1 MIGGFAFIDVD
12 VEYMQ
17 IPDYIDIIKTALDLG
32 TVQKKLKSVSYTSAF
47 DFVPDVRLTFNN
59 AMTYIPCGHVVH
71 DMAIQLNMMSENRWR
86 TIEKLVSTATKKDV
100 EVYRVDL
107 KRRNTLLVDCND
119 VLVEGARGTELVKPK
134 MTIVAFGNSLAEIS
148 NDLSSHIIELLQ
160 QCIDSNTD
168 MAGNGETQID
178 IHVY

>member
-1 MIGGFAFIDVD
+1 LLVHDQRKYRSMLIYTNCTVWMIGGFAFIDVD

-32 TVQKKLKSVSYTSAF
+32 TIQKKLKSVSYTSAF

-71 DMAIQLNMMSENRWR
+71 DMAIQLNMMFENRWR

-100 EVYRVDL
+100 
-107 KRRNTLLVDCND
+107 
-119 VLVEGARGTELVKPK
+119 
-134 MTIVAFGNSLAEIS
+134 
-148 NDLSSHIIELLQ
+148 
-160 QCIDSNTD
+160 
-168 MAGNGETQID
+168 
-178 IHVY
+178 